1 MMDDDRTNPAAPGA
15 PPPGQAPPQNQAPSP
30 AQEPTPAQEPPA
42 GGGWREHRGHRR
54 HEYDASAFN
63 PRHKSPALTSV
74 LSLAPGLGQVYLGY
88 YSRGFTHM
96 AIVAG
101 TIAILAEGNIPDFM
115 YPLLGI
121 FLPFFWLYN
130 IVDAG
135 RRAAYYNMVLAGSDP
150 KGILPEFDMPQR
162 SGSMAGGLALIF
174 GGLFLL
180 IHIQF
185 GFSLRWL
192 ETWWPIIP
200 VFIGIYLF
208 AKGLRER
215 FESA

>member
-1 MMDDDRTNPAAPGA
+1 MDADSMNPTDPGA
-15 PPPGQAPPQNQAPSP
+15 PPPGQTPPQNQAPPPSQP
-30 AQEPTPAQEPPA
+30 PPPSQAPPA
-42 GGGWREHRGHRR
+42 ADRGWQDHQGRQHGRR
-54 HEYDASAFN
+54 TVLFN

-74 LSLAPGLGQVYLGY
+74 LSLAPGLGQIYLGY
-88 YSRGFTHM
+88 YLRGFAHFAVV
-96 AIVAG
+96 AI
-101 TIAILAEGNIPDFM
+101 TIATLAEGRIPGFM

-130 IVDAG
+130 IIDAG
-135 RRAAYYNMVLAGSDP
+135 RRAAYYNTVLEGNDP
-150 KGILPEFDMPQR
+150 EGLQPEFDMPQR
-162 SGSMAGGLALIF
+162 GGSMIGGLALII

-185 GFSLRWL
+185 GFSFQWL

-208 AKGLRER
+208 VKGLWER
-215 FESA
+215 SESA